1 MHYKAY
7 VDMTAAM
14 DQVRNGEK
22 FVSTNKELAWVPET
36 IEESKVQAF
45 VEAVKSA
52 YSSDETTV
60 DFDGSTYKVDF
71 VAERK
76 DFSMKPGR
84 NGQFDVVLNENVI
97 RSFQEGRQAKV
108 YLINKQHELN
118 SAPKKAFSNS
128 LVKSVTSL

>member
-14 DQVRNGEK
+14 DQIRNGDK
-22 FVSTNKELAWVPET
+22 FVSVDKELAWVPET

-60 DFDGSTYKVDF
+60 EFDDATYKVDF

-84 NGQFDVVLNENVI
+84 NGQFDVVLNEKVI

-118 SAPKKAFSNS
+118 NAAKKAFSNS
-128 LVKSVTSL
+128 LVKSVTPQ

>member
-1 MHYKAY
+1 
-7 VDMTAAM
+7 MTAAM

-45 VEAVKSA
+45 VGAVKSA
-52 YSSDETTV
+52 YTSGETTV
-60 DFDGSTYKVDF
+60 EFDDATYKVDF
-71 VAERK
+71 FVERK

-84 NGQFDVVLNENVI
+84 NGQFDVVLNEKVI
-97 RSFQEGRQAKV
+97 RSFHEGRQAKV

-118 SAPKKAFSNS
+118 NAPKKAFSNS
-128 LVKSVTSL
+128 LVKSVTPQ